1 MKNICIN
8 AITLITAINVV
19 LLTACSDDNENPQL
33 SVNTTELTF
42 TANETQTRTVEITTT
57 ANFWVVEKSDD
68 WVRYS
73 KSGNKLFIS
82 VLNHTNTV
90 EKRTATVIVTTA
102 DGQSVNITVT
112 QEAKVPNT
120 LSVNQTSLSYD
131 ANEIGDRTVIVTT
144 DAESWEA
151 TTNAAWVT
159 LVKQNNSLNVSV
171 FEDNT
176 KPISRIANI
185 KITAGD
191 AHEVALVVTQ
201 AAVVSL
207 NVDADSLF
215 FKADAMEEQIV
226 NISTN
231 AEKWDA
237 STGLSWVK
245 LIKQNNML
253 KVIVTEKNA
262 LQSPRNG
269 DVKITADK
277 APDFILSVTQ
287 LADTQQDDSEPEP
300 QI

>member
-8 AITLITAINVV
+8 VITIITAINAV
-19 LLTACSDDNENPQL
+19 LLTACSDDENPQL

-42 TANETQTRTVEITTT
+42 TANETQTQTVEITTT
-57 ANFWVVEKSDD
+57 ADFWVVEKSDD

-90 EKRTATVIVTTA
+90 DKRTATVIVTTG
-102 DGQSVNITVT
+102 DGQSVDITVT
-112 QEAKVPNT
+112 QEAKAPNT

-131 ANEIGDRTVIVTT
+131 ANEIGDRTVVVTT
-144 DAESWEA
+144 DAESWDA
-151 TTNAAWVT
+151 DTNAAWVT
-159 LVKQNNSLNVSV
+159 LAKQNNTLNVSV
-171 FEDNT
+171 SEDNT
-176 KPISRIANI
+176 KPTPRIANI

-191 AHEVALVVTQ
+191 AHEVALVVMQ
-201 AAVVSL
+201 AAVVFL
-207 NVDADSLF
+207 NIETDSLF

-237 STGLSWVK
+237 ITGLSWIK
-245 LIKQNNML
+245 LIKQNNKL

-287 LADTQQDDSEPEP
+287 QTDSEVEP
-300 QI
+300 QM

>member
-8 AITLITAINVV
+8 VITLITAINAF
-19 LLTACSDDNENPQL
+19 LLTACSDDENPQL
-33 SVNTTELTF
+33 SVNTTALTF
-42 TANETQTRTVEITTT
+42 TANETQTQTLEITTT

-90 EKRTATVIVTTA
+90 DKRTATVIVTSG

-112 QEAKVPNT
+112 QEAKGPNA

-131 ANEIGDRTVIVTT
+131 ANEIGDRTVVVTT
-144 DAESWEA
+144 DAESWDA

-159 LVKQNNSLNVSV
+159 LVKQNNTLNVSV
-171 FEDNT
+171 YEDNT
-176 KPISRIANI
+176 KPIPRIADI

-191 AHEVALVVTQ
+191 AREVALVVTQ
-201 AAVVSL
+201 AAVMFL
-207 NVDADSLF
+207 NSETDSLF
-215 FKADAMEEQIV
+215 FKADAMKEQIV

-237 STGLSWVK
+237 STGSSWIK
-245 LIKQNNML
+245 LIKQNNKL

-262 LQSPRNG
+262 LKSPRDG

-287 LADTQQDDSEPEP
+287 QADSEL
-300 QI
+300 